1 MHSLFFACCLFL
13 GGLFCFVFTTRSL
26 LTDLQSVKSDPEFHL
41 KIFSFHNSLKDIHT
55 VFEYPTYAVSTR
67 VLKKNLRKKPLAVIR
82 EVECQLSQKIFWL
95 LMNSFQFGALS
106 NLLACSRA
114 IHKWFNLS
122 CWQACSSRGQQHT
135 LQNEQTVS
143 IWNIITYKDDFC
155 II

>member
-1 MHSLFFACCLFL
+1 M
-13 GGLFCFVFTTRSL
+13 
-26 LTDLQSVKSDPEFHL
+26 
-41 KIFSFHNSLKDIHT
+41 
-55 VFEYPTYAVSTR
+55 
-67 VLKKNLRKKPLAVIR
+67 

-122 CWQACSSRGQQHT
+122 CWQACSSKGQQYM

-143 IWNIITYKDDFC
+143 IWKIITYKDDFC